1 MSTAAT
7 PTKVG
12 YFGKLPSRGDFVK
25 AADNSALIGLLDDWL
40 AQSMEL
46 LSVDPRWKIIYD
58 AVPPLHF
65 VFMGPRSKR
74 AVAGHLRASTDQAQ
88 RRFPFLTM
96 GTMDIEDPSAFV
108 KRSPLI
114 LSRLWTRLESLTAS
128 ATSSQDPAA
137 SLQSLATATVD
148 LELNTAGYDAAFA
161 DFLEMQTIGALDSL
175 LARSGFAGNARQLIL
190 ALGLL
195 LQPVMASSS
204 SRLDKSLILPL
215 PSDPIYRPLVATFWM
230 HLIVPFL
237 QRADFEL
244 ALFLTQIHGNPS
256 MVLGFGGASARTL
269 HAVLDPQ
276 VGSEQHIAFDSADW
290 IEEQLV
296 ADYGLK
302 KLSSYLS
309 LPNLSLKSAHDSF
322 REAFLGA

>member
-1 MSTAAT
+1 MSGSAT

-58 AVPPLHF
+58 AVPPIHF

-74 AVAGHLRASTDQAQ
+74 AIAGHLRASTDQAK

-96 GTMDIEDPSAFV
+96 GTMEVEDPSAFV

-114 LSRLWTRLESLTAS
+114 LSRLWTRLEFLTTN
-128 ATSSQDPAA
+128 ATSSEDPAA
-137 SLQSLATATVD
+137 SLQTLANATVD
-148 LELNTAGYDAAFA
+148 LELNNSGYDAAFA
-161 DFLEMQTIGALDSL
+161 DFLEMQTIGALDML
-175 LARSGFAGNARQLIL
+175 LQQSGFTGSTRRLIL

-204 SRLDKSLILPL
+204 SRLDKSLVLPL
-215 PSDPIYRPLVATFWM
+215 PNDAIYRPLIATFWM
-230 HLIVPFL
+230 HLITPFL

-244 ALFLTQIHGNPS
+244 ALFLTPIHGNLN

-276 VGSEQHIAFDSADW
+276 VGAEQHISFDDADW
-290 IEEQLV
+290 IEDQLES
-296 ADYGLK
+296 DYGMK

-309 LPNLSLKSAHDSF
+309 LPNLSLKAAYDLF
-322 REAFLGA
+322 REAFMGA

>member
-1 MSTAAT
+1 MSGVAT

-25 AADNSALIGLLDDWL
+25 AADNSALIALLDNWL

-46 LSVDPRWKIIYD
+46 LSADPRWKIIYD

-74 AVAGHLRASTDQAQ
+74 AIAGHLRASTDQAQ

-96 GTMDIEDPSAFV
+96 GTMDIEEPLGFV

-114 LSRLWTRLESLTAS
+114 LSRLWTRLESLTES
-128 ATSSQDPAA
+128 VTSSQDAAA
-137 SLQSLATATVD
+137 SLQNLAMATVD

-161 DFLEMQTIGALDSL
+161 DFLEMQTIAALDVL
-175 LARSGFAGNARQLIL
+175 LAQSGFTGNARQLIL

-204 SRLDKSLILPL
+204 SRLDKSLLLPL
-215 PSDPIYRPLVATFWM
+215 PKDPIYRPLVATFWM
-230 HLIVPFL
+230 HLIAPFL

-244 ALFLTQIHGNPS
+244 ALFLTQIHGNPN

-276 VGSEQHIAFDSADW
+276 VGAEQHIAFDAADW
-290 IEEQLV
+290 VEDQL
-296 ADYGLK
+296 AGDYGLK

-322 REAFLGA
+322 REAFMGA

>member
-1 MSTAAT
+1 MSSAAT

-114 LSRLWTRLESLTAS
+114 LSRLWARLESLTAS

-137 SLQSLATATVD
+137 SLQSLAAATVD

>member
-1 MSTAAT
+1 MSSAAT

-12 YFGKLPSRGDFVK
+12 YFGKLPTRGDFVK

-58 AVPPLHF
+58 AVPPVHF
-65 VFMGPRSKR
+65 VFMGPRSRR
-74 AVAGHLRASTDQAQ
+74 AIAGHLRASTDQAQ
-88 RRFPFLTM
+88 RRYPFLTM

-128 ATSSQDPAA
+128 ATSSQDPTA
-137 SLQSLATATVD
+137 SLQSLANATVD
-148 LELNTAGYDAAFA
+148 LELNTSGYDAAFA
-161 DFLEMQTIGALDSL
+161 DFLEMQTVGALDIL
-175 LARSGFAGNARQLIL
+175 LTRSGFAGNARQLIL

-204 SRLDKSLILPL
+204 SRLDKSLVLPL
-215 PSDPIYRPLVATFWM
+215 PNDPIYRPLVATLWM
-230 HLIVPFL
+230 HLIAPFL

-290 IEEQLV
+290 IEEQL
-296 ADYGLK
+296 ASDYALK

-309 LPNLSLKSAHDSF
+309 LPNLSLKSAHDAF

>member
-1 MSTAAT
+1 MSIAAT

-65 VFMGPRSKR
+65 VFMGPRSRR
-74 AVAGHLRASTDQAQ
+74 AIAGHLRASTDQAQ

-96 GTMDIEDPSAFV
+96 GMMDVEDPLAFV

-114 LSRLWTRLESLTAS
+114 LARLWTRLESLTAGAMS
-128 ATSSQDPAA
+128 AEDPAA
-137 SLQSLATATVD
+137 SLQVLASATVD
-148 LELNTAGYDAAFA
+148 LELNTAGYDAPFA
-161 DFLEMQTIGALDSL
+161 DFLEMQTVGALDVL
-175 LARSGFAGNARQLIL
+175 LVQSGFRGNTRQLIL
-190 ALGLL
+190 ALGVL
-195 LQPVMASSS
+195 LQPVMVSSS
-204 SRLDKSLILPL
+204 SRLDKSLVLPL
-215 PSDPIYRPLVATFWM
+215 PNDPIYRPLVATFWM
-230 HLIVPFL
+230 HLIAPFL

-244 ALFLTQIHGNPS
+244 ALFLTQINGSQS

-269 HAVLDPQ
+269 HAVWDSR
-276 VGSEQHIAFDSADW
+276 VGIEQHIAFDSADW
-290 IEEQLV
+290 IEEQLDT
-296 ADYGLK
+296 DYGLK
-302 KLSSYLS
+302 KLSSYLA
-309 LPNLSLKSAHDSF
+309 LPNLSLKSAHDAF

>member
-1 MSTAAT
+1 
-7 PTKVG
+7 
-12 YFGKLPSRGDFVK
+12 
-25 AADNSALIGLLDDWL
+25 
-40 AQSMEL
+40 
-46 LSVDPRWKIIYD
+46 
-58 AVPPLHF
+58 
-65 VFMGPRSKR
+65 
-74 AVAGHLRASTDQAQ
+74 
-88 RRFPFLTM
+88 
-96 GTMDIEDPSAFV
+96 
-108 KRSPLI
+108 
-114 LSRLWTRLESLTAS
+114 
-128 ATSSQDPAA
+128 
-137 SLQSLATATVD
+137 LQSLATATVD

-161 DFLEMQTIGALDSL
+161 DFLEMQTVGALDSL

-204 SRLDKSLILPL
+204 SRLDKSLVLPL
-215 PSDPIYRPLVATFWM
+215 PNDPIYRPLVATFWM
-230 HLIVPFL
+230 HLISPFL

-290 IEEQLV
+290 IEEQL
-296 ADYGLK
+296 AGDYGLK

>member
-1 MSTAAT
+1 MSSAAT

-96 GTMDIEDPSAFV
+96 GTMEIEDPSAFV

-114 LSRLWTRLESLTAS
+114 LSRLWARLESLTAS

-161 DFLEMQTIGALDSL
+161 DFLEMQTVGALDSL

-204 SRLDKSLILPL
+204 SRLDKSLVLPL

-230 HLIVPFL
+230 HLISPFL

-290 IEEQLV
+290 IEEQLA